1 MINEK
6 NTASSLKI
14 SEDVIASVAKMAASE
29 VHGVAS
35 MAEAPVNIKS
45 VISPKGATRSIRI
58 NMKKDV
64 AEIAVYVCVEQTA
77 RIPDVCEE
85 IQRRVKQ
92 AVQNMTGLVVS
103 KVNVY
108 VADVAVSNN

>member
-1 MINEK
+1 MINQK

-14 SEDVIASVAKMAASE
+14 SEDVIASVAKVAASE

-35 MAEAPVNIKS
+35 MAEAPVNIKT
-45 VISPKGATRSIRI
+45 VISPKGASRSIRI

-64 AEIAVYVCVEQTA
+64 AEIAVYVCVEQSA

-85 IQRRVKQ
+85 IQKRVKQ

-103 KVNVY
+103 KVNVH
-108 VADVAVSNN
+108 VVDVAVSKD

>member
-1 MINEK
+1 MIKQN
-6 NTASSLKI
+6 NTSSSLKI
-14 SEDVIASVAKMAASE
+14 SEDVIASVAKVAASE

-35 MAEAPVNIKS
+35 MAEAPVNIRS
-45 VISPKGATRSIRI
+45 VISPKGAAKSIRI

-64 AEIAVYVCVEQTA
+64 AEIGVYVNVEQSA

-85 IQRRVKQ
+85 IQKRVKQ
-92 AVQNMTGLVVS
+92 AVQSMTGMVVS

-108 VADVAVSNN
+108 VADVTVL

>member
-1 MINEK
+1 MINNK

-14 SEDVIASVAKMAASE
+14 SEEVIASVAKMAASE

-35 MAEAPVNIKS
+35 MAEAPVNIKT

-108 VADVAVSNN
+108 VVDVAVSNN

>member
-1 MINEK
+1 MINQK

-14 SEDVIASVAKMAASE
+14 SEEVIASVAKMAASE

-35 MAEAPVNIKS
+35 MAEAPVNIKT

-64 AEIAVYVCVEQTA
+64 AEIAVYVCVEQSA

-85 IQRRVKQ
+85 I
-92 AVQNMTGLVVS
+92 
-103 KVNVY
+103 
-108 VADVAVSNN
+108 

>member
-1 MINEK
+1 MINNK

-14 SEDVIASVAKMAASE
+14 SEEVIASVAKVAASE

-35 MAEAPVNIKS
+35 MAEAPVNIKT

-108 VADVAVSNN
+108 VVDVAVSNN